1 MGPPIE
7 PLSYANAKETESLGK
22 TGVDKS
28 AWIKA
33 WLCGLFAAFVDLS
46 LKSTCDMVLMLL
58 HVDSVS
64 ISALKSQSSLTET
77 NFRGEKRNEQI
88 F

>member
-1 MGPPIE
+1 ME

-22 TGVDKS
+22 TAVDKNP
-28 AWIKA
+28 WIKA
-33 WLCGLFAAFVDLS
+33 WLCGLFVAFVDLS
-46 LKSTCDMVLMLL
+46 LKSTCGMVLMSL

-64 ISALKSQSSLTET
+64 LSTLKSQSSLSET
-77 NFRGEKRNEQI
+77 NFRGGKRNEQI